1 MNTFVFF
8 FSLFLFLSLLS
19 FHCAAQVFAA
29 CFSAPVHQLYGY
41 TVTTPELRRSSC
53 DWVVDSCIVVVPDCT
68 VDAMPFRWNWT
79 LSAIQQ
85 CQTFLS
91 WRNLPAAEQ
100 REKMVSPLLCIFL
113 TRLHTSWIEHF
124 AFIIG
129 WMRNVQTKVSKR
141 AVSGHIEREASLLLC
156 PTSLAKANADCLIMS
171 VVLEIWFPFLCTS
184 LPGPDWAASFLGT
197 SLCAACMWR
206 WPTQCTRLNRNNG
219 TWQILP
225 VTQHSPVHNSHKIT
239 FAYWLVQCM
248 VMPRYST
255 VERTLVACWPKWPAQ
270 LPEGLTSLF

>member
-1 MNTFVFF
+1 
-8 FSLFLFLSLLS
+8 
-19 FHCAAQVFAA
+19 
-29 CFSAPVHQLYGY
+29 
-41 TVTTPELRRSSC
+41 
-53 DWVVDSCIVVVPDCT
+53 
-68 VDAMPFRWNWT
+68 MPFRWNWT

-156 PTSLAKANADCLIMS
+156 PTSLAKANAGCLIMS
-171 VVLEIWFPFLCTS
+171 VVLEICFPFFCARLCQDQIEQPRS
-184 LPGPDWAASFLGT
+184 SGPLYAQHVCGGGLHNVPDSIEIMELDRFYLWHNTLRFTTL
-197 SLCAACMWR
+197 
-206 WPTQCTRLNRNNG
+206 TR
-219 TWQILP
+219 
-225 VTQHSPVHNSHKIT
+225 
-239 FAYWLVQCM
+239 
-248 VMPRYST
+248 
-255 VERTLVACWPKWPAQ
+255 
-270 LPEGLTSLF
+270 